1 MRQTLVRFIADDEG
15 SALTE
20 YGLLA
25 AALALPMMAALGL
38 IAVTAGKTL
47 LTTGN
52 GLSQIGIHP

>member
-1 MRQTLVRFIADDEG
+1 MRRTFREFIGDTEG

-25 AALALPMMAALGL
+25 AALAIPMLAALGL
-38 IAVTAGKTL
+38 IATVSGNTL

-52 GLSQIGIHP
+52 GLSAIGTNP